1 MLSRAVHGKRFEY
14 RDNGHKLLG
23 GGILFLTKSWRVMDI
38 FLNANNFWRKQVL
51 ILAENIKIFFRFFS
65 CHDLV

>member
-23 GGILFLTKSWRVMDI
+23 GGILFLTKSWIVMDI
-38 FLNANNFWRKQVL
+38 FLNANNFWMDAWRKQVL
-51 ILAENIKIFFRFFS
+51 ILAV
-65 CHDLV
+65 C

>member
-23 GGILFLTKSWRVMDI
+23 GGILFFTKSWIVMDI
-38 FLNANNFWRKQVL
+38 FLNANNFWMDAWRKQVL
-51 ILAENIKIFFRFFS
+51 ILAV
-65 CHDLV
+65 C

>member
-38 FLNANNFWRKQVL
+38 FLNANNFWMDAWRKQVL
-51 ILAENIKIFFRFFS
+51 ILAV
-65 CHDLV
+65 C